1 MASKGKLLYQGTEDQ
16 CHPSTACVIF
26 MVLVNFLVSSFT
38 PVKKY
43 LLSVCS
49 VLGPGLV
56 SGDTTMMSSDCSLAQ

>member
-1 MASKGKLLYQGTEDQ
+1 MVFYKIHEKSASILEYGIKGKLLYQGTEDQ

-26 MVLVNFLVSSFT
+26 MVLVNFLVSSFI

-49 VLGPGLV
+49 VHE
-56 SGDTTMMSSDCSLAQ
+56 S